1 MTIAAVG
8 AVGADPSQ
16 ALKQATQAVENQAG
30 TSASATPSEASLSIG
45 NSIPATSLEVS
56 PQISNTP
63 SQPGFATTVLDG
75 VYTKIDELSS
85 KVPNATENVSPVDA
99 YKNDMAS
106 QVESLN
112 PSEAGNAGPQKDD
125 KVEAL
130 SKTFDH
136 AIFMAMV
143 NQVVSGVSDTSRT
156 LIRQT

>member
-1 MTIAAVG
+1 MTISPVG

-16 ALKQATQAVENQAG
+16 ALKQVAQAVENQAG
-30 TSASATPSEASLSIG
+30 NTSNTNNISLG
-45 NSIPATSLEVS
+45 NSIPASVEIASPVS
-56 PQISNTP
+56 NAPT
-63 SQPGFATTVLDG
+63 QPGFANTVLDG

-85 KVPNATENVSPVDA
+85 KVPNATEKSSPIDTF
-99 YKNDMAS
+99 KNDMVS
-106 QVESLN
+106 KVETLN
-112 PSEAGNAGPQKDD
+112 PSESSGLKPKGDD

-156 LIRQT
+156 LIRQS

>member
-16 ALKQATQAVENQAG
+16 ALKQATQSVENQAG
-30 TSASATPSEASLSIG
+30 SSASAKPSEANLTIG
-45 NSIPATSLEVS
+45 NSFPSASAEVA
-56 PQISNTP
+56 PQVSNTS
-63 SQPGFATTVLDG
+63 SQPGFASTVLDG

-85 KVPNATENVSPVDA
+85 KVPNSTESTSPIDT
-99 YKNDMAS
+99 YKNGIAS

-112 PSEAGNAGPQKDD
+112 PSEAGGLSPKKDD
-125 KVEAL
+125 KVDAL

-156 LIRQT
+156 LIRQS

>member
-1 MTIAAVG
+1 MTIAPVG

-16 ALKQATQAVENQAG
+16 ALKQATQAAENQVG
-30 TSASATPSEASLSIG
+30 SNSSAPTAKADNITLG
-45 NSIPATSLEVS
+45 NSIPASVEIAPQTSNA
-56 PQISNTP
+56 PTK
-63 SQPGFATTVLDG
+63 PGFANTVLDG
-75 VYTKIDELSS
+75 VYTKIEELSS
-85 KVPNATENVSPVDA
+85 KVPNSTEQSSPIDT
-99 YKNDMAS
+99 YKNSIAS
-106 QVESLN
+106 QVETLN
-112 PSEAGNAGPQKDD
+112 PSEAGSMSAKKDD

>member
-1 MTIAAVG
+1 MTIAPVG

-16 ALKQATQAVENQAG
+16 ALKQATQAVEKQAG
-30 TSASATPSEASLSIG
+30 TSTSATSSQASLSIG
-45 NSIPATSLEVS
+45 NSIPASIEVA
-56 PQISNTP
+56 PQLSNAPTK
-63 SQPGFATTVLDG
+63 PGFATSVLDG

-85 KVPNATENVSPVDA
+85 KVPNATESTSPIDT
-99 YKNDMAS
+99 YKNSMAS
-106 QVESLN
+106 QVENLN
-112 PSEAGNAGPQKDD
+112 PTEAGNLTPQKDD

-156 LIRQT
+156 LIRQS

>member
-1 MTIAAVG
+1 MTIAPVG

-16 ALKQATQAVENQAG
+16 ALKQASQAVETQAG
-30 TSASATPSEASLSIG
+30 SSASATPSELSLSIT
-45 NSIPATSLEVS
+45 NSIPASIEVA
-56 PQISNTP
+56 PQVSSTP

-85 KVPNATENVSPVDA
+85 KVPNATETASPIDT
-99 YKNDMAS
+99 YKNDIAS

-112 PSEAGNAGPQKDD
+112 PTEGGNLAPQKDD
-125 KVEAL
+125 KVDAL

-156 LIRQT
+156 LIRQS

>member
-1 MTIAAVG
+1 MTIAPVG

-30 TSASATPSEASLSIG
+30 SSASAKPSEASLSIG
-45 NSIPATSLEVS
+45 NSMPASLEVA
-56 PQISNTP
+56 PQVSNAPT
-63 SQPGFATTVLDG
+63 QPGFATTVLDG

-85 KVPNATENVSPVDA
+85 KVPNATETTSPIDT

-112 PSEAGNAGPQKDD
+112 PSETGDLGPKKDD

-156 LIRQT
+156 LIRQS

>member
-16 ALKQATQAVENQAG
+16 AIKQATQAVENQAG
-30 TSASATPSEASLSIG
+30 SSVSASPSASIEVTPQLS
-45 NSIPATSLEVS
+45 NAPT
-56 PQISNTP
+56 
-63 SQPGFATTVLDG
+63 QPGFASSVLDG

-85 KVPNATENVSPVDA
+85 KVPNATESSSPIDV
-99 YKNDMAS
+99 YKNSMAS
-106 QVESLN
+106 QVETLN
-112 PSEAGNAGPQKDD
+112 PTEAGNLSPEKDN
-125 KVEAL
+125 KVDAL

-156 LIRQT
+156 LIRQS